1 MTRRRRTVGDIA
13 LSAYE
18 WFSTRAA
25 IHGKTR
31 RAQRFAAFGEGS
43 IICFPPTALY
53 GERAIRI
60 GRDVL
65 IGPHISL
72 SAGMSPTQELI
83 SDEIVTIGDH
93 CLIGRQ
99 SSIVGHLSITI
110 GDNVFFGPNVYVT
123 DQNHGVDR
131 LDLPIGR
138 QSQPEKPVVIGAG
151 SWIGTNSVVL
161 PGVTIGEHVAV
172 GAGSVVTA
180 DVPDKAVVAGVPAKI
195 IRFAGDPPAHDG

>member
-1 MTRRRRTVGDIA
+1 MKKRRPSFGDAA

-18 WFSTRAA
+18 WLSVRAA
-25 IHGKTR
+25 IHTTSK
-31 RAQRFAAFGEGS
+31 RAERFAAFGTGS

-60 GRDVL
+60 GNDVL
-65 IGPHISL
+65 IGPNISL
-72 SAGMSPTQELI
+72 SAGMAPSQELI
-83 SDEIVTIGDH
+83 NDRIVTIGDR

-110 GDNVFFGPNVYVT
+110 GDDVFFGPNVYVT

-131 LDLPIGR
+131 LDLPIGK
-138 QSQPEKPVVIGAG
+138 QSQPEKPVSIGAG
-151 SWIGTNSVVL
+151 SWLGTNSVVL
-161 PGVTIGEHVAV
+161 PGVTIGKHVAV

-180 DVPDKAVVAGVPAKI
+180 DVPDNAIVAGVPAKI
-195 IRFAGDPPAHDG
+195 IRFAGEQPKADG